1 MATKSYWDRIR
12 RQRFTRRKMLA
23 VTGASAAGLA
33 IAAACGDSDGD
44 GGPAPTGDTSSG
56 TPRAGGR
63 YVYAIAAD
71 WGTIDP
77 VTSVGL
83 GPGIFPRIYNVLVDR
98 SRLQPDFV
106 YFDLA
111 EEVEQPD
118 EETYIFTIRP
128 GVQIAPNTLG
138 IEERDLGMRWRGST
152 ASRPT
157 KAPCSVHLR
166 LSGWTLSA
174 RRML

>member
-44 GGPAPTGDTSSG
+44 DGPSPTGGDTTSG
-56 TPRAGGR
+56 SPRTGGR
-63 YVYAIAAD
+63 YIASINGD

-77 VTSVGL
+77 VTSVGFA
-83 GPGIFPRIYNVLVDR
+83 PGIFPYIYNVLVDR

-118 EETYIFTIRP
+118 EETYLFTIRP
-128 GVQIAPNTLG
+128 GVKITPRAFG
-138 IEERDLGMRWRGST
+138 RDRRLPL
-152 ASRPT
+152 ASRY
-157 KAPCSVHLR
+157 R
-166 LSGWTLSA
+166 GY
-174 RRML
+174 